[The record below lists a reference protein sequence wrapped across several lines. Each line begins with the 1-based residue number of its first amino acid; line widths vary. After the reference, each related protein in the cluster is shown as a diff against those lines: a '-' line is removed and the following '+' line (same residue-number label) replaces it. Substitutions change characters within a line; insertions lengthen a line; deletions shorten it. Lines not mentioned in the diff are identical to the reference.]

1 MANNDYT
8 SQRELLEKE
17 IKELESLRTEI
28 TKPELP
34 TVTLDEKEYTP
45 PTDAQLK
52 NAAESELAEYKTRN
66 EQAIAAKNA
75 ADADALAAQRKAAE
89 KQLGEQISALDEA
102 YRSAAQRV
110 DNDVLKRGL
119 ARSSIAVN
127 SKERLEG
134 EYLGKAANVRAELGG
149 KIADLDGQIA
159 ATGDKLKAALN
170 DFNLTYAAKLND
182 KLASLKAE
190 REKKIDEVLEY
201 NNKIKAEQAALDAER
216 EKTESKL
223 YSDAIEQRK
232 KANSLDYL
240 SDGERDEIY
249 KSVFNKLD
257 AFLGSLSAKEA
268 KHEIQSFPVYRD
280 HLSNKYFYMLYDK
293 YGR

>member
-1 MANNDYT
+1 MANNDFA
-8 SQRELLEKE
+8 SRREQLENE
-17 IKELESLRTEI
+17 IKELESARTEVE
-28 TKPELP
+28 KPELP
-34 TVTLDEKEYTP
+34 AVKLEEKKYSP
-45 PTDAQLK
+45 PSDAQLE
-52 NAAESELAEYKTRN
+52 NAAAAALAEYKTQN

-75 ADADALAAQRKAAE
+75 ADAQGYAAQKKAAE
-89 KQLGEQISALDEA
+89 KQLGEQIAALDEA
-102 YRSAAQRV
+102 YKSAAQRV

-134 EYLGKAANVRAELGG
+134 EYLGKAASVRSELGG
-149 KIADLDGQIA
+149 KIAELDGQIA

-182 KLASLKAE
+182 KLESLKAE
-190 REKKIDEVLEY
+190 REKKLDEVLEY
-201 NNKIKAEQAALDAER
+201 NNKIKSEQASLDAER

-223 YSDAIEQRK
+223 YSDALDQRK
-232 KANSLDYL
+232 KASSLDYL
-240 SDGERDEIY
+240 SDKERDDIY
-249 KSVFNKLD
+249 KSVYNKLD
-257 AFLGSLSAKEA
+257 AYLGSLSSKEA
-268 KHEIQSFPVYRD
+268 KHEIQNFSVYRD